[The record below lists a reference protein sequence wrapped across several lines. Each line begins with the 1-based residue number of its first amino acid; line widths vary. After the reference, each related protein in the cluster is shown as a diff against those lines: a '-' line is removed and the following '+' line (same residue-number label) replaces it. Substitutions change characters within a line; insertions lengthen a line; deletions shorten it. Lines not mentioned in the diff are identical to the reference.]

1 MDTHLDVNDP
11 AYRDAAAAILRR
23 HDNFEAEA
31 NITTGVRDFLILTGL
46 ADGDEII
53 EENPPAD
60 SPSASR
66 RAVDLTALDTFIE
79 FKRRVG
85 TTGGFNPDPAHVQQ
99 LDDYLELSKTA
110 GKGVRTGIL
119 TDGRYWLLRWPEAGP
134 ARTMPPYGFALESA
148 EQWYPLYEWLRDS
161 ALLSLDSISADRAN
175 VEQYLGPGSP
185 AYQRDVDAL
194 ARLYANAA
202 EYETIKVKRRLW
214 ENLLRA
220 ALGEIAREPAELDDL
235 FIRHT
240 YLSLV
245 IGMAVQASFG
255 IDLRQVA
262 EADPSDLLQGRRFR
276 DATGLSG
283 IIESDFFAWPDEV
296 GGHDLLR
303 TLARRVAR
311 FDWTNAP
318 PDIAAIL
325 YETVIPPEERRTL
338 GEYYTPAWLARAM
351 VRELIDDPL
360 EQRVLDPACGS
371 GTFIA
376 EAVGHFLEAANP
388 ILSLRGAQRRGNL
401 DGEAQRGNPDGE
413 AQRAANTPST
423 PERDCRAAL
432 AMTDANPPSPSM
444 GQGQGEG
451 ERLDP
456 KELLDRL
463 RVAVTGID
471 VHPVAVHLARAAWA
485 LAARPAIEA
494 AVRAGYDASGSVPVY
509 LGDALQLRFRAGD
522 LFAGQQVTIQV
533 DEAPVGATLV
543 VAPDAPRATPTELV
557 FPISLVDRADTFDSL
572 MSQVAAD
579 IEAGYDP
586 LIALDDHGI
595 TEPGERQT
603 LADTIATLQRLHDE
617 GRDHI
622 WAYYTRNLVR
632 PVALSRTKVDVVIGN
647 PPWLSYR
654 NTSSILRDELEG
666 QSRNLYGIWQGGRY
680 ANRQDVAGLFF
691 ARSVDL
697 YLKDGGRIGMVL
709 PHSALQ
715 SGQYAK
721 WRTGAWESSARGRGR
736 NRIAGRT
743 LSVNFG
749 RKTAWDLE
757 KLDPNTFFPVAS
769 CVVFADRVSEN
780 AEGTAL
786 AGSVEQ
792 WLGQAGSDDVRRV
805 SSAITDTSVSGDS
818 PYAGYTRQGATIV
831 PRCLFFVEET
841 ENTAIVQAGQT
852 VTVNPR
858 RGAQDKAPWRDLD
871 LTTITEQ
878 TIESSHLYD
887 VHLGETVVPYAT
899 LKPLK
904 ALLPIK
910 HGEYEIPTDSNGP
923 GGVRLA
929 GLERMMR
936 GRWQT
941 ISRLWD
947 ESKARANRLNLLG
960 RVDYHREL
968 SEQLV
973 WQKDSEGRPVK
984 IVYTQNGVPTAAL
997 IADSAI
1003 VDTKLYWVTCN
1014 DTQEANYLLAII
1026 NSDALAIAVNPLTTP
1041 NWAGKTRDLHK
1052 HLWKL
1057 PIPEFDAANSL
1068 HREIAESGAAAASGA
1083 SARLADLRAQ
1093 RGNRL
1098 TVTIARRELR
1108 AWLRESAE
1116 GAAVEGAVQELL
1128 GSR

>member
-1 MDTHLDVNDP
+1 MTTHLDISDGRY
-11 AYRDAAAAILRR
+11 ADAAAAILRR

-31 NITTGVRDFLILTGL
+31 NITTAVRDFLILTGL

-60 SPSASR
+60 ASR

-85 TTGGFNPDPAHVQQ
+85 TTGGFNPDPANVQQ
-99 LDDYLELSKTA
+99 LDEYLELSKAA

-119 TDGRYWLLRWPEAGP
+119 TDGRYWLLRWPEAG
-134 ARTMPPYGFALESA
+134 AVRTAPPYGFALESA
-148 EQWYPLYEWLRDS
+148 EQWYRLYEWLRDR
-161 ALLSLDSISADRAN
+161 ALLSLDSRPADRDN

-185 AYQRDVDAL
+185 AYQRDIDTLAQLYGDAL
-194 ARLYANAA
+194 RQAQGERKVVAQGERRAVA
-202 EYETIKVKRRLW
+202 QGERAYETVTVKRRLW

-255 IDLRQVA
+255 IDLRQVS

-296 GGHDLLR
+296 GGQDVIR
-303 TLARRVAR
+303 ALARRIAR

-338 GEYYTPAWLARAM
+338 GEYYTPAWLARTM

-360 EQRVLDPACGS
+360 NQRVLDPACGS

-376 EAVGHFLEAANP
+376 EAVGHFLEAA
-388 ILSLRGAQRRGNL
+388 GNFYR
-401 DGEAQRGNPDGE
+401 DEED
-413 AQRAANTPST
+413 
-423 PERDCRAAL
+423 ERDRQ
-432 AMTDANPPSPSM
+432 DIVFDS
-444 GQGQGEG
+444 G
-451 ERLDP
+451 RLDP

-522 LFAGQQVTIQV
+522 MFAGQQVTIQV
-533 DEAPVGATLV
+533 DDDANSELTFPVN
-543 VAPDAPRATPTELV
+543 
-557 FPISLVDRADTFDSL
+557 LVDRADTFDSL

-595 TEPGERQT
+595 AEPNERAT
-603 LADTIATLQRLHDE
+603 LAGTIATLQRLHDE

-647 PPWLSYR
+647 PPWLNY
-654 NTSSILRDELEG
+654 NQTADILRDELEN
-666 QSRNLYGIWQGGRY
+666 QSKSRYGIWQGGRY
-680 ANRQDVAGLFF
+680 ATHQDVAGLFF

-697 YLKDGGRIGMVL
+697 YLRDGGVIGMVL

-715 SGQYAK
+715 AGQYAK
-721 WRTGAWESSARGRGR
+721 WRTGTWEHHPLTAKGNISRKVERKLA
-736 NRIAGRT
+736 
-743 LSVNFG
+743 VNFEH
-749 RKTAWDLE
+749 KTAWDLE
-757 KLDPNTFFPVAS
+757 RLEPNTFFPIAS
-769 CVVFADRVSEN
+769 CVAFAERVGEGVD
-780 AEGTAL
+780 GTAL
-786 AGSVEQ
+786 DGSVEQ
-792 WLGQAGSDDVRRV
+792 WIGQTGGDDVRRV
-805 SSAITDTSVSGDS
+805 SSGITDTSVSGDS
-818 PYAGYTRQGATIV
+818 PYAGYSRQGASIV
-831 PRCLFFVEET
+831 PRCLFFVKET

-852 VTVNPR
+852 ITVNPR
-858 RGAQDKAPWRDLD
+858 RGSLDKAPWRNLD
-871 LTTITEQ
+871 LTAITEQ
-878 TIESSHLYD
+878 TIERRHLYD
-887 VHLGETVVPYAT
+887 VIWA
-899 LKPLK
+899 KRWF
-904 ALLPIK
+904 
-910 HGEYEIPTDSNGP
+910 PTP
-923 GGVRLA
+923 
-929 GLERMMR
+929 
-936 GRWQT
+936 RWNR
-941 ISRLWD
+941 SRPFC
-947 ESKARANRLNLLG
+947 
-960 RVDYHREL
+960 
-968 SEQLV
+968 Q
-973 WQKDSEGRPVK
+973 
-984 IVYTQNGVPTAAL
+984 
-997 IADSAI
+997 
-1003 VDTKLYWVTCN
+1003 
-1014 DTQEANYLLAII
+1014 
-1026 NSDALAIAVNPLTTP
+1026 
-1041 NWAGKTRDLHK
+1041 
-1052 HLWKL
+1052 
-1057 PIPEFDAANSL
+1057 
-1068 HREIAESGAAAASGA
+1068 
-1083 SARLADLRAQ
+1083 
-1093 RGNRL
+1093 
-1098 TVTIARRELR
+1098 
-1108 AWLRESAE
+1108 
-1116 GAAVEGAVQELL
+1116 
-1128 GSR
+1128 